1 MSAVASG
8 LGRDAPVDAHAG
20 FNKTLERGTLVGN
33 WVEERQLEADTGVF
47 RYKPWVNPP
56 GPADAVRGAGG
67 ALESRSRPSPTNTHE
82 RVVTHADRL
91 EPSDWVSHSRV
102 ALGTDAKRAGAYVDS
117 RRVGPRTAAM
127 LAAFER
133 EASAPAPEPETD
145 FNLRTSSADD
155 ASSNK
160 TREGA
165 ASASSASSFYAT
177 TKSVSYGVAPD
188 LRVAAPIGAR
198 VMYTQDGVR
207 VPPSARDDVW
217 RAEAGL
223 CEKAV
228 LDAMKLPEPR
238 EPHVVAPGGAGTD
251 AGVTW
256 TSQRWES
263 GAYPDQDVL
272 GTRPAEGRNP
282 FNRNSGFSKPV
293 DDPTKRQE
301 DVDGVYE

>member
-1 MSAVASG
+1 
-8 LGRDAPVDAHAG
+8 
-20 FNKTLERGTLVGN
+20 
-33 WVEERQLEADTGVF
+33 
-47 RYKPWVNPP
+47 
-56 GPADAVRGAGG
+56 
-67 ALESRSRPSPTNTHE
+67 
-82 RVVTHADRL
+82 
-91 EPSDWVSHSRV
+91 
-102 ALGTDAKRAGAYVDS
+102 
-117 RRVGPRTAAM
+117 M

-133 EASAPAPEPETD
+133 EASAPAPEPGD
-145 FNLRTSSADD
+145 GLQP
-155 ASSNK
+155 SNVVRGRRVFENA
-160 TREGA
+160 REGA

-198 VMYTQDGVR
+198 VMYTQDAS
-207 VPPSARDDVW
+207 VPPPRDDVW

-263 GAYPDQDVL
+263 VAYPDQDVF